1 MEKTH
6 ATVCQCPDSRKAGF
20 AARNLMIWCVFA
32 VMMAV
37 CGCSGKVPVL
47 RQDTLSAQEHVNLGI
62 AYEHKGDWDLALKE
76 YDLAAQQDPK
86 GYFYKGNLLFQQ
98 NRLAD
103 AEVAYRRALKAM
115 PDEAYLYNNL
125 AWLLLTSNSRL
136 EEAEELA
143 ELAVKRSSQEQ
154 FAEFWDTL
162 SQIRLR
168 REQSTKQSLQ
178 ASKSASGTVALPEK
192 QAVAAKSDSAENAR
206 VSPAALNS
214 LAATIEKAAPIA
226 AETPK
231 TSNTAKKET
240 SKGKKAVSAKKT
252 TESTKKRVTDKSDSK
267 MSKSGKKHSTGK
279 LATTSGTQKN
289 SAAVKTNNKTSVE
302 KSSAA
307 GRSATQ

>member
-6 ATVCQCPDSRKAGF
+6 ATVCQCPDSKKAGF

-32 VMMAV
+32 FVMAV
-37 CGCSGKVPVL
+37 CGCSGKMSVL

-86 GYFYKGNLLFQQ
+86 GHFYKGNLLFQQ

-103 AEVAYRRALKAM
+103 AEAAYRRALKAM

-168 REQSTKQSLQ
+168 REQSIKQPFQ
-178 ASKSASGTVALPEK
+178 ASKNVSGTVALPEK
-192 QAVAAKSDSAENAR
+192 QSVATKAASAENAR
-206 VSPAALNS
+206 VSNAALNS
-214 LAATIEKAAPIA
+214 LAETIEKAAPVA

-231 TSNTAKKET
+231 TSNAAKKET
-240 SKGKKAVSAKKT
+240 STGKKAVSAKNTSEAT
-252 TESTKKRVTDKSDSK
+252 TKRVADKPDSK
-267 MSKSGKKHSTGK
+267 ASKSGKKHSTGK
-279 LATTSGTQKN
+279 LAAKPGTQK
-289 SAAVKTNNKTSVE
+289 SSSAVKTNNKSSVG
-302 KSSAA
+302 KSPADSKA
-307 GRSATQ
+307 ATQ